1 MNKNTQMR
9 IAECG
14 KKTNHAQVKGTSFCR
29 CGHAMFTMPE
39 KYARCGDPRG
49 GGGRTLLSTA
59 RPPGT
64 ARFRVWPMSEYE
76 YFDLHE
82 FNRNEKWG
90 QEKEEDTQMD
100 QPGKTDLKQ
109 EYSTPKL
116 TPITYA
122 QRNTLPLLTE
132 DEIVERAAYY
142 DREWEARSGGTK
154 QGWQRL
160 HPTKVQVSWRVAF
173 AATVTVIVAIAFVWA
188 VVRL

>member
-76 YFDLHE
+76 FFDMHE

-100 QPGKTDLKQ
+100 QPGKTDLK
-109 EYSTPKL
+109 
-116 TPITYA
+116 PITYA
-122 QRNTLPLLTE
+122 PRHTLPLVTE
-132 DEIVERAAYY
+132 EENSKRAAYY
-142 DREWEARSGGTK
+142 DRQWEARSGATRLRWDK
-154 QGWQRL
+154 ARMTPIQRDIRTAL
-160 HPTKVQVSWRVAF
+160 K
-173 AATVTVIVAIAFVWA
+173 IVAVILVGVILAWA
-188 VVRL
+188 SL